1 MDQNYQNKIT
11 MVILE
16 DDNIYAESI
25 ELLVNSTND
34 ITCIKI
40 FSNISDFIQEFKN
53 YTPDIYWI
61 DINLV
66 DGSGSDMIYNIKKY
80 NPSALSLVCSF
91 CDDDDTVFKAI
102 SNGADGYLLKGES
115 NKKILNSIR
124 ELYMGGAPMSSVI
137 AQKILTAFRTEITP
151 DSNKLTPRESQ
162 ILEELSKGLKYKE
175 IALHFNISY
184 ETVKKH
190 IQNIYQKLEVTNK
203 TEAIIR
209 HLYSK

>member
-1 MDQNYQNKIT
+1 MNQNPQNKIT
-11 MVILE
+11 TVILE
-16 DDNIYAESI
+16 DDNIYAENI
-25 ELLVNSTND
+25 ELLVNSTED

-40 FSNISDFIQEFKN
+40 FSNTLDFIKEFKN

-66 DGSGSDMIYNIKKY
+66 DGSGSDMIFNIKQH
-80 NPSALSLVCSF
+80 NPLALCLVCSF

-115 NKKILNSIR
+115 NEKILNSIR
-124 ELYMGGAPMSSVI
+124 ELYNGGAPMSSII
-137 AQKILTAFRTEITP
+137 AQKILTVFRSQIAS
-151 DSNKLTPRESQ
+151 DSNNLTPRENQ

-175 IALHFNISY
+175 IAVNFNISY

-203 TEAIIR
+203 TEAIIK
-209 HLYSK
+209 HLYGK